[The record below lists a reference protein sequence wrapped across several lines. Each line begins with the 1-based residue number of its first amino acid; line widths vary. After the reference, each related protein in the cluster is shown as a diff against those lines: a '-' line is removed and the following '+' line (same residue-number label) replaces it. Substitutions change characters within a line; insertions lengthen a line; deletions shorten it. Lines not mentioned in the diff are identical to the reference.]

1 MVNKMHLFVQLE
13 AAVERSSVASNN
25 FLLSSVYEL
34 EARKNICA
42 SHLSQEMFRNKRVKT
57 KKICV

>member
-1 MVNKMHLFVQLE
+1 MVNKMHLFIQLE

-34 EARKNICA
+34 EARKIYV
-42 SHLSQEMFRNKRVKT
+42 HIFL
-57 KKICV
+57 KKCLETSEWDEKQICV